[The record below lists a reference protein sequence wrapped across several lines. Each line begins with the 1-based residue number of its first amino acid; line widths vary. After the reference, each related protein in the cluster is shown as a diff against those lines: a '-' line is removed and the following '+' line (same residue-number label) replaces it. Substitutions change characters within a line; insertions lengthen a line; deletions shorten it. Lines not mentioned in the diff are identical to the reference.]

1 MKYSNQQIEEARKK
15 VIAKKGFY
23 QHLMS
28 YILVN
33 FFLLVLNLLTTP
45 DSLWV
50 VYPLLGWGIG
60 LAFHYVEVFGIPGFD
75 ILSKEWEEKQLDKE
89 LQSLAEKG
97 SSSPKFTSGLL
108 EERPAFQ
115 QKKHREEDEETDF
128 A

>member
-15 VIAKKGFY
+15 VLAKKGFY

-75 ILSKEWEEKQLDKE
+75 VLSKEWEEKEMEKE
-89 LQSLAEKG
+89 LKSMAEKG
-97 SSSPKFTSGLL
+97 STSSRISTGLL
-108 EERPAFQ
+108 EERPRYQ
-115 QKKHREEDEETDF
+115 PKKGREEDEESDF